1 MVWDKVKSIIDKF
14 DAQVGFNNIQAKL
27 ILTTNERYKKY
38 EMSIA
43 DLSLKNMM
51 AFFDI
56 NSFHT
61 SYIIQV
67 YLERNELIIT
77 TRNSTYIFEIQ
88 DEELLEWFEDGIL
101 FELGDKDIKIIEKY
115 LEGKFNGS

>member
-1 MVWDKVKSIIDKF
+1 MLDKVKSIIDKF
-14 DAQVGFNNIQAKL
+14 DVEVGFNNIQARC
-27 ILTTNERYKKY
+27 ISTTNEKYKKY
-38 EMSIA
+38 EGMPTKLTLVS
-43 DLSLKNMM
+43 MM

-88 DEELLEWFEDGIL
+88 DEDFLEWFDAGIL
-101 FELGDKDIKIIEKY
+101 FELGDNDIKIIEKY
-115 LEGKFNGS
+115 LEGEF

>member
-1 MVWDKVKSIIDKF
+1 MEDKIKSIMDKF
-14 DAQVGFNNIQAKL
+14 DVEVGFNSIQAVF
-27 ILTTNERYKKY
+27 ISTTNERYKKY

-43 DLSLKNMM
+43 DLSLKSMR
-51 AFFDI
+51 ALFDI

-88 DEELLEWFEDGIL
+88 DEDFLEWFDDGIL

-115 LEGKFNGS
+115 LEGEF

>member
-1 MVWDKVKSIIDKF
+1 MEDKIKSMIDKF
-14 DAQVGFNNIQAKL
+14 DVEVGFNGIQARL
-27 ILTTNERYKKY
+27 MSTTNERYKKY
-38 EMSIA
+38 EKIPTKLTLVS
-43 DLSLKNMM
+43 MM
-51 AFFDI
+51 AFLDI
-56 NSFHT
+56 NAFHT

-88 DEELLEWFEDGIL
+88 DEDFLEWFDAGIL

-115 LEGKFNGS
+115 LEGEF

>member
-1 MVWDKVKSIIDKF
+1 MEDKIKSMMDKF
-14 DAQVGFNNIQAKL
+14 DAQVGFNNIQARC
-27 ILTTNERYKKY
+27 ISTTNEKYKKL

-43 DLSLKNMM
+43 DLSLKSMM
-51 AFFDI
+51 ALFDI

-67 YLERNELIIT
+67 YLERNVMTIT

-115 LEGKFNGS
+115 LEGRF